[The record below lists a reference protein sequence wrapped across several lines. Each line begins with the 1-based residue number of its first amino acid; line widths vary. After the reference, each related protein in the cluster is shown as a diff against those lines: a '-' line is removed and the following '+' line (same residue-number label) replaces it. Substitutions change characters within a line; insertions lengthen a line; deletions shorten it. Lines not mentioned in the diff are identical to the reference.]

1 MNIEFD
7 KEELDISL
15 KFAKIKNWLE
25 DDLHKR
31 LFHAL
36 TMEGYLMD
44 KENSAKRMLSIASEN
59 INPTAFILTLQKM
72 RSSGDDGK
80 SFCGYLL
87 ESILSLC
94 TMTEKLSREEIIEF
108 VEEKEK
114 ILGATKTVLNLD
126 FDLDGIKK
134 FLGKENNVKYIL
146 KVLKEHEEY
155 IKGDPGIRGTDTE
168 YASSLVYSSFEK
180 AMKDGTL
187 IKNIEYGYKSNEG
200 LWGMIVEMVKA
211 LIQLRGGRDV
221 DDSEL

>member
-1 MNIEFD
+1 
-7 KEELDISL
+7 
-15 KFAKIKNWLE
+15 
-25 DDLHKR
+25 
-31 LFHAL
+31 
-36 TMEGYLMD
+36 
-44 KENSAKRMLSIASEN
+44 
-59 INPTAFILTLQKM
+59 
-72 RSSGDDGK
+72 
-80 SFCGYLL
+80 
-87 ESILSLC
+87 
-94 TMTEKLSREEIIEF
+94 
-108 VEEKEK
+108 
-114 ILGATKTVLNLD
+114 
-126 FDLDGIKK
+126 LDGIKK

-180 AMKDGTL
+180 AMKDGSL